1 MSIRM
6 QSTLEIAPGQM
17 ENFVTAM
24 NMAVPVMEKFG
35 WKLVQA
41 FAQFSGQ
48 LGTVVDVWELEDAGQ
63 YQRGMEHL
71 MSHAIY
77 PEFVKILHTAVQKE
91 TIVLAFPVPYCKRTS
106 N

>member
-1 MSIRM
+1 MTIRM
-6 QSTLEIAPGQM
+6 QSTLEIRSGEM

-24 NMAVPVMEKFG
+24 NMAVPVMEEFG

-48 LGTVVDVWELEDAGQ
+48 LGTVVDVWELKNAGE
-63 YQRGMEHL
+63 YQRGMEFL
-71 MSHAIY
+71 VSHPIY
-77 PEFVKILHTAVQKE
+77 PEFIKLINAAVQKE
-91 TIVLAFPVPYCKRTS
+91 TVVLGFPVPYCKRTS